1 MTRRSGCAVVVTLL
15 IVAGCAESA
24 PARFRDSAARFA
36 EPARLPAPD
45 TRGRMSLDIA
55 LSRRRSAHAFSSRP
69 LPLALIG
76 QLLWAGQGITSPDG
90 KRTAPSAGGR
100 YPIEL
105 YVVTAHQVMHYL
117 PDGHRIEMRSD
128 GDRRRELA
136 DAAFGQDAVA
146 SAPAVIVVAAVPA
159 RTRAKYGARRT
170 VRRPRSRARNP
181 EHPPRSDRARLGRRP
196 GRRPRSRSCPRGPR
210 DSARRRDRV
219 SRARRLPLSER
230 LHGALLTSTGQRA
243 IPTTPIVT
251 LPSATRAVPARAWLL
266 IATRSASTLSAKSAI
281 APAA

>member
-24 PARFRDSAARFA
+24 PARLRDSAARFA

-55 LSRRRSAHAFSSRP
+55 LSRRRSARAFSSRP

-159 RTRAKYGARRT
+159 RTRAKYGARGERFVALEAGHAT
-170 VRRPRSRARNP
+170 QNILLEATARALAAVPVGGLDPARVR
-181 EHPPRSDRARLGRRP
+181 EVL
-196 GRRPRSRSCPRGPR
+196 
-210 DSARRRDRV
+210 
-219 SRARRLPLSER
+219 
-230 LHGALLTSTGQRA
+230 A
-243 IPTTPIVT
+243 IPPEDEIEY
-251 LPSATRAVPARAWLL
+251 LVPVGY
-266 IATRSASTLSAKSAI
+266 
-281 APAA
+281 P